1 MIKSKTRFWRVV
13 WYHKNGYSA
22 PQYHVETTIRDLD
35 FAKKEAIKLAKSRS
49 RLADFPKVWYF
60 KLTEV

>member
-1 MIKSKTRFWRVV
+1 MNNYKLRLWRVV
-13 WYHKNGYSA
+13 WYHQGGYSA
-22 PQYHVETTIRDLD
+22 PQYHVETTTKDED
-35 FAKKEAIKLAKSRS
+35 YAKKEAIKLAKSKS